1 MGNQIIL
8 AVVAT
13 LGLLLSNA
21 DTRANSIFDRQNSQ
35 VDEIEVGCSLGS
47 YFDEPAIKFSSGEG
61 IVDGKNYGSTGT
73 LSLIAKMR
81 TKSGTWRK
89 FSVKG
94 QYVKIGN
101 RLEITKSNNVRFDS
115 NQITREEFKEIFGPL
130 PELKCSAF

>member
-47 YFDEPAIKFSSGEG
+47 YFDEPAIKFSSGES

-94 QYVKIGN
+94 QYW
-101 RLEITKSNNVRFDS
+101 KSGTDQNYQVEQCGFDS
-115 NQITREEFKEIFGPL
+115 NQITREEFKDFWSL
-130 PELKCSAF
+130 AELKCSAF